1 MTTNREIEKEIQDRT
16 GLTGVRVSKAQGM
29 CRFYSD
35 NDISVDLSLTDAVYV
50 PRLSDMSVA
59 DWADTLEWE
68 LKETGQW
75 DAVKRVVIGG
85 GLK

>member
-35 NDISVDLSLTDAVYV
+35 NDISVDLSLTDAVRTLINTATSSTQCIPIV
-50 PRLSDMSVA
+50 PLMRLA
-59 DWADTLEWE
+59 TLRQRAKV
-68 LKETGQW
+68 LAGKL
-75 DAVKRVVIGG
+75 R
-85 GLK
+85 